1 MLSDIWV
8 YKKTARILIGV
19 LLLAVALLATQ
30 NWMLGLLVFILAAA
44 CILYVKRSDY
54 YQERKLI
61 SYLDDLSTGVSAGTV
76 YAVKNL
82 PMGIAM
88 MDEKKELVWA
98 NNVFRNWVGKDAED
112 GVRFQ
117 NLVTGQKIA
126 KIWGK
131 TGWFDCHAGGTFFRV
146 FHKFID
152 VDVGGGT
159 QSPFMVFY
167 FMDRTDVEVAVKECT
182 EARPVFCLIRID
194 NVSEVTADMTDMEKS
209 ALLSDVTE
217 KVLSYFTEKDSFIK
231 QYSNT
236 DFVSC
241 ISQKSLTEI
250 MDANF
255 DILDQV
261 REIHTVNRIP
271 VTLSIGVVQS
281 SDTFAKQFEEAQVSL
296 DLALGRGGDQ
306 AIVRIG
312 KDVKAFGGKSPT
324 AVSSTRVRVRVVA
337 QALREIIDDSDMVL
351 IMGHNHEDFDALG
364 AAVGVSHLARA
375 SHKETH
381 IILSRE
387 RDTCKKMV
395 DAIEKSGEAEGLL
408 IDEGKAK
415 NMITDKTV
423 VVIADT
429 HIPELVA
436 APEILKRAAKK
447 VVIDHHRRASSIV
460 QHTLLTYMEP
470 SASSASELVSELI
483 QYYGGDEEMNVLE
496 ASCLYAGIVVD
507 TKNFA
512 VQTSVRTFDAASFL
526 RRCGADT
533 KLVHRLFEEDISSIQ
548 AKAEILASMKLVDG
562 VIAIAECPEDVADS
576 QILAGQVA
584 DFLVTTKEIRTSYL
598 FYHTDKGLC
607 ISARSDGSINVQVVM
622 EALGGGGHLTVAGA
636 QLGKEGN
643 KETAEKTIIDL
654 VRKQIKEEKE

>member
-30 NWMLGLLVFILAAA
+30 NWMLGLLVFIVAAA

-312 KDVKAFGGKSPT
+312 KDVKPRRQISDCCQLHPGPGARGGAGP
-324 AVSSTRVRVRVVA
+324 
-337 QALREIIDDSDMVL
+337 
-351 IMGHNHEDFDALG
+351 
-364 AAVGVSHLARA
+364 AR
-375 SHKETH
+375 
-381 IILSRE
+381 
-387 RDTCKKMV
+387 
-395 DAIEKSGEAEGLL
+395 
-408 IDEGKAK
+408 
-415 NMITDKTV
+415 N
-423 VVIADT
+423 
-429 HIPELVA
+429 
-436 APEILKRAAKK
+436 
-447 VVIDHHRRASSIV
+447 HRRFRYGAHYGPQSRRFRCPGCSGGRFSS
-460 QHTLLTYMEP
+460 
-470 SASSASELVSELI
+470 
-483 QYYGGDEEMNVLE
+483 G
-496 ASCLYAGIVVD
+496 
-507 TKNFA
+507 
-512 VQTSVRTFDAASFL
+512 
-526 RRCGADT
+526 
-533 KLVHRLFEEDISSIQ
+533 
-548 AKAEILASMKLVDG
+548 
-562 VIAIAECPEDVADS
+562 
-576 QILAGQVA
+576 
-584 DFLVTTKEIRTSYL
+584 
-598 FYHTDKGLC
+598 KGL
-607 ISARSDGSINVQVVM
+607 S
-622 EALGGGGHLTVAGA
+622 
-636 QLGKEGN
+636 
-643 KETAEKTIIDL
+643 
-654 VRKQIKEEKE
+654 